1 MLYPLKFKPIF
12 KEKIW
17 GGNNLNTLLNKD
29 TNNIDN
35 VGESWELSA
44 VQDNLSIVSN
54 GSLADNN
61 IQEVIEIY
69 MGELVGD
76 HVYEKFGIEFPI
88 LFKFIDAREKLSIQ
102 VHPDNNFAKEKHHAY
117 GKTEMWYIISAK
129 ERSELV
135 LGLKEGVEKK
145 EFLQALENNQ
155 IESIINFSNPKND
168 DVYFIPAGTVHSIG
182 SGILLAEI
190 QQTSDI
196 SYRIH
201 DYNRTDDNG
210 ELRDLHN
217 DLAKDSIN
225 YKFEKTYKV
234 NHKDQD
240 NIPSRITKC
249 EFFTSQIISF
259 DKEIERDYYNLD
271 SFVVYMCL
279 EGDFYIN
286 YNNGESLNVKK
297 GETVLIPAVL
307 DFITLYPSVKSR
319 IIETYIE

>member
-17 GGNNLNTLLNKD
+17 GGNNLNTLLNKN
-29 TNNIDN
+29 TNNLKN

-44 VQDNLSIVSN
+44 VQDNLSVISN
-54 GSLADNN
+54 GFLAENN
-61 IQEVIEIY
+61 IQEVIEVY

-129 ERSELV
+129 EKAELV
-135 LGLKEGVEKK
+135 LGLKEGIDKKAFLDTLEKSK
-145 EFLQALENNQ
+145 
-155 IESIINFSNPKND
+155 IESITNTANPKND

-182 SGILLAEI
+182 SGIVLAEI

-201 DYNRTDDNG
+201 DYNRTDNCG

-225 YKFEKTYKV
+225 YKFEKTYKI
-234 NHKDQD
+234 NHKDQN
-240 NIPSRITKC
+240 NIPTRITKC
-249 EFFTSQIISF
+249 EHFTSQIINF

-286 YNNGESLNVKK
+286 YNNGESINVKK
-297 GETVLIPAVL
+297 GETVLVPAIM
-307 DFITLYPSVKSR
+307 DFVSLFPTTKSR
-319 IIETYIE
+319 IIETYLE